1 MHRRYIHI
9 RAYKDIATVKYTY
22 LGPAGTFCEQA
33 LLTLP
38 GPAVEPEHNRIPA
51 TNVDA
56 ALQLVRDGEVD
67 AAVVPIENSVEGGV
81 SATLDAIAA
90 GDSLHIV
97 AEAVIPVTFQL
108 AALPGIESLEEIQT
122 ISTHGH
128 AWAQCRQWAQ
138 TTIPN
143 VDFLP
148 ASSTAAGALGL
159 LEENPAYQAA
169 ICSPLVAERH
179 NLNVLA
185 EGIEDNHGAVTRF
198 VMVQKPG
205 RIPEA
210 TGSDKSTIV
219 VELTHDRPG
228 GLREILDHFATR
240 GVNLTRIE
248 SRPTG
253 TGLGQYFFSIDL
265 EGHIS
270 EPRVEEVLH
279 GLHRI
284 STYIRYLGSY
294 PSATPVVVNVP
305 PHATPE
311 AYQAADAWLNEI
323 LAGNNPA

>member
-38 GPAVEPEHNRIPA
+38 GPAAEPEHNRIPA

-108 AALPGIESLEEIQT
+108 AALPGIERLEEIQT

-143 VDFLP
+143 VDL
-148 ASSTAAGALGL
+148 SL
-159 LEENPAYQAA
+159 
-169 ICSPLVAERH
+169 I
-179 NLNVLA
+179 
-185 EGIEDNHGAVTRF
+185 
-198 VMVQKPG
+198 
-205 RIPEA
+205 
-210 TGSDKSTIV
+210 
-219 VELTHDRPG
+219 
-228 GLREILDHFATR
+228 
-240 GVNLTRIE
+240 
-248 SRPTG
+248 
-253 TGLGQYFFSIDL
+253 
-265 EGHIS
+265 HI
-270 EPRVEEVLH
+270 
-279 GLHRI
+279 
-284 STYIRYLGSY
+284 
-294 PSATPVVVNVP
+294 
-305 PHATPE
+305 
-311 AYQAADAWLNEI
+311 
-323 LAGNNPA
+323 